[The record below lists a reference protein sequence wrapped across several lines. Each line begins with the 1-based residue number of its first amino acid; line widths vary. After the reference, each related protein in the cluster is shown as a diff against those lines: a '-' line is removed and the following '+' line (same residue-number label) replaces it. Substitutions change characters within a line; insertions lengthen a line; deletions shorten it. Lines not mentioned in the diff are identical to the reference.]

1 MLPSSPPTIDEV
13 TTALSGHA
21 GVVDLQAATEEAYKR
36 ILRQH
41 LADTVD
47 ALSVAL
53 KGRRYA
59 EAVRV
64 LDILRSWRH
73 ASLEVWGAV
82 DSDKWRGNVRF
93 EYDAHIARAEAMNRL
108 GISKM
113 NIDAVKAGMSDIPLE
128 FWSER
133 AGNVLPPDNTEIP
146 AAWLESIQHN
156 SEVLWPED
164 GYWFYLVV
172 DHVKNVVEVKG
183 YPSVY
188 AYACLVMDAN
198 GAFPNGA
205 RFLRSDGVFGVERPE
220 FVRQMVDGGGVI
232 MVYARRYYVPLDAL
246 VRAAWVSCGMML
258 QAAYRLED
266 DMGYTM
272 LPVSAKKTGAPARS
286 VYFRQMGWKE
296 VHGEQQQTCKF
307 WFKAGARK

>member
-1 MLPSSPPTIDEV
+1 MLPSSPPTVDEV
-13 TTALSGHA
+13 TTALSGHV

-47 ALSVAL
+47 ALSAAL
-53 KGRRYA
+53 KDRRYA

-64 LDILRSWRH
+64 LDILRSWRY
-73 ASLEVWGAV
+73 ASLEAWGAV
-82 DSDKWRGNVRF
+82 DSDKWRGKVRF
-93 EYDAHIARAEAMNRL
+93 EYDADVARNEAMDRL

-156 SEVLWPED
+156 SEVIWPED

-188 AYACLVMDAN
+188 AYACLVIDTN
-198 GAFPNGA
+198 GS
-205 RFLRSDGVFGVERPE
+205 RFLRSSGAFAVEQPQA
-220 FVRQMVDGGGVI
+220 VRRMVDGGGAI
-232 MVYARRYYVPLDAL
+232 MVYARRYHVPLDAL
-246 VRAAWVSCGMML
+246 VRAAWVSCDMML
-258 QAAYRLED
+258 RAAYRLED

-286 VYFRQMGWKE
+286 VYFRQTGWKE